1 MIVRREQ
8 RARALDAIR
17 PDALFDPQW
26 YLSAYPDVAAVTQN
40 GWGHFVAHGER
51 EGRAPGPSFDPEFY
65 RRTHLPLEGEHPF
78 THYVTQGRLRGH
90 APRAV
95 AVTAAQSAFAMRAAL
110 QGRVNPVLLVGNDAR
125 SAGGPLLLLEVARR
139 LRARGRS
146 PVFLLKQ
153 GGPLFDRF
161 AALGPTMIADEGWD
175 LAALGAALPVD
186 LPILANTAWGALL
199 VERLGVAERSTVL
212 VHEMPDYLVA
222 QDLLVPVSRA
232 RVVVASMPVIEAELA
247 RLLAPAPRLETIIP
261 GVRAPTPSKRGERRV
276 RRRLAAEFG
285 PPSRVFLGAGYAD
298 ERKGFDLFLDAA
310 QKIAAGDRHATF
322 VWLGELSGWA
332 RSLADEALSEGLRLA
347 LPGFRT
353 DADDWYAATDVYLLT
368 SRQDPGP
375 TTVMNAASVGVPFVG
390 LDADIG
396 LRALADVIAATGEF
410 VADTDALAARA
421 QDVARASSVESRARR
436 ASFVRSYQSLDRYV
450 DSLEDVVADGGSA
463 DTRIGFAGRLRV
475 HVRLASLR
483 VLHSNVLPRLVHR
496 AGSAALQAI
505 RLVRRRVPVVAAHAA
520 ALIKRTLVSV
530 AVVQAPGLRGTLVQP
545 PELVCGDANT
555 IVRLVPGDRI
565 WVENSRLLAVMPE
578 QADLHIVRRAGEPP
592 WPLVREL
599 ESSARRIARVTQYDA
614 DAPPRWAR
622 TGGRPPRPRRG
633 SGVGGVPHPSV
644 TLAPHGSIRLSRSIG
659 VFVHAYYV
667 ELAVQIAERLAVI
680 DHPFSLYVSTTDES
694 RAEQIR
700 SLLPAATVRVFP
712 NQGRD
717 IAPKVF
723 GFAPEHAAHDVVLHL
738 HTKRSPHR
746 SDLSGW
752 LSHILDCLLPSPEG
766 VAAILALLTETDRV
780 GMVSPA
786 LHPSLGETVQWG
798 PNRAIA
804 EVVTWGKGWP
814 ALPESDRLAFAAG
827 SMFWARS
834 SALIPVQQLEVPTSA
849 FSDSPETDGTLAHAV
864 ERLIGVS
871 CGVAGYDQVFVNPV
885 AASAGETAASRPLTP
900 AEVERVLRRSRGFR
914 HDGRRNV

>member
-1 MIVRREQ
+1 MG
-8 RARALDAIR
+8 ARHTSRTVGLDALR
-17 PDALFDPQW
+17 PDALFDPAW
-26 YLSAYPDVAAVTQN
+26 YLATYPDVATLTRN

-51 EGRAPGPSFDPEFY
+51 EGRSPGPYFDPDFY
-65 RRTHLPLEGEHPF
+65 RRTHLPLEGTHPF
-78 THYVTQGRLRGH
+78 THYVTQGRMRGH
-90 APRAV
+90 APMAV
-95 AVTAAQSAFAMRAAL
+95 AVTASQSRLAMRAAL
-110 QGRVNPVLLVGNDAR
+110 QDRLNPVLLVGNDAR
-125 SAGGPLLLLEVARR
+125 SAGGPLLLLEIARR

-175 LAALGAALPVD
+175 LAALGEELPVD
-186 LPILANTAWGALL
+186 LPVLANTAWGALL
-199 VERLGVAERSTVL
+199 VERLGVAHRSTVL

-222 QDLLVPVSRA
+222 QDLVGSVARA
-232 RVVVASMPVIEAELA
+232 RRVIASMPVMEAELT
-247 RLLAPAPRLETIIP
+247 RLLVPLPPVETITP
-261 GVRAPTPSKRGERRV
+261 GVRAPTPSRGGARRV
-276 RRRLAAEFG
+276 RRRLAAQFG
-285 PPSRVFLGAGYAD
+285 STSHVYLGAGYAD

-310 QKIAAGDRHATF
+310 QKIAAQDPHATF
-322 VWLGELSGWA
+322 VWLGELSSWA
-332 RSLADEALSEGLRLA
+332 RARADQALSGGLRLT

-396 LRALADVIAATGEF
+396 LRALADVVAATGEF
-410 VADTDALAARA
+410 VADTDALATRARG
-421 QDVARASSVESRARR
+421 VALTSSVESRARR

-450 DSLEDVVADGGSA
+450 DALEDVVTDGTSAGS
-463 DTRIGFAGRLRV
+463 RIGFAGRWHTRA
-475 HVRLASLR
+475 RLASLR
-483 VLHSNVLPRLVHR
+483 ARQSTLLPRLVHR
-496 AGSAALQAI
+496 TGSAVLQTVRVI
-505 RLVRRRVPVVAAHAA
+505 RRRVPVVAAHAV
-520 ALIKRTLVSV
+520 ALIKRRLVSV
-530 AVVQAPGLRGTLVQP
+530 AVVQASEARGRHVQP
-545 PELVCGDANT
+545 PERVHDSAHTVVGLA
-555 IVRLVPGDRI
+555 PGDRV
-565 WVENSRLLAVMPE
+565 WLESPRFLAVMSE
-578 QADLHIVRRAGEPP
+578 QADLHLVRHAGETP
-592 WPLVREL
+592 WPLIREL

-614 DAPPRWAR
+614 EAPPRWAR
-622 TGGRPPRPRRG
+622 SGGRPPRPRRG

-644 TLAPHGSIRLSRSIG
+644 TLASRGSVRLPRSIG
-659 VFVHAYYV
+659 VFVHVYYV

-680 DHPFSLYVSTTDES
+680 DHPVSLYVSTTDES

-700 SLLPAATVRVFP
+700 RILPTAVVRVFP

-723 GFAPEHAAHDVVLHL
+723 GFAPEHAAHDIVLHL

-752 LSHILDCLLPSPEG
+752 LSHILDCLLPSAEG
-766 VAAILALLTETDRV
+766 VAAILALLTETERI

-798 PNRAIA
+798 PNRVIA
-804 EVVTWGKGWP
+804 EVITWGRGWP

-834 SALIPVQQLEVPTSA
+834 SALVPVQQLEIPTEA
-849 FSDSPETDGTLAHAV
+849 FSDSRETDGTLAHAV

-871 CGVAGYDQVFVNPV
+871 CGVAGFDQVFVNPPSG
-885 AASAGETAASRPLTP
+885 AADGTAAPGVLMPS
-900 AEVERVLRRSRGFR
+900 EVERVLRRGRGFR
-914 HDGRRNV
+914 HDGRRNG